1 MLYLKHS
8 LQAWQT
14 DNFRAVLK
22 KEIAHL
28 GPDFL
33 PLQQGL
39 RYSSYALDDNIS
51 SSILTVTSEKEN
63 ILIKVGL
70 FYTGAIAGCNCAD
83 DPTPMDVNNEYCD
96 VLFSINKKTAA
107 TTITLVD

>member
-1 MLYLKHS
+1 MFYLKHS

-22 KEIAHL
+22 KEISHL
-28 GPDFL
+28 NPDLL

-39 RYSSYALDDNIS
+39 RYSSYALEDNVS
-51 SSILTVTSEKEN
+51 SSILTVTSENEN
-63 ILIKVGL
+63 ILVKVGL
-70 FYTGAIAGCNCAD
+70 FYTGVIAGCNCAD

-96 VLFSINKKTAA
+96 VLFSINKKTAE
-107 TTITLVD
+107 TTIMLVD